1 MGRTVQRPINPADFT
16 AIPKTRE
23 LIKGLPEEIRL
34 CSEHGE
40 EVTINESE
48 RIPNPSDGAPF
59 AKAAYTGCCDA
70 AIDRVIGE
78 VIKVVW
84 QK

>member
-1 MGRTVQRPINPADFT
+1 MGKVQRPINPSDFT
-16 AIPKTRE
+16 AIPRTRE
-23 LIKGLPEEIRL
+23 LIKNLPEEIRI

-48 RIPNPSDGAPF
+48 PIPNPGDGAPF

-70 AIDRVIGE
+70 VIDKVIGG
-78 VIKVVW
+78 VMKAAG
-84 QK
+84 KR